1 MSRFLRALFL
11 VLGGAALV
19 FAGRFI
25 LAWFAERRRR
35 QVYPASQAAALL
47 NPLRERLMPVEKTL
61 DRFGVSSDQT
71 VLEVGPGPGYY
82 TLKASGRI
90 GDCGRILCFDIQR
103 GMLETLRRRLEDAD
117 VHNADLVIADATHLP
132 LAAGCVDVAFL
143 VTVLGEVPEPEAA
156 LAELRRVLKPGGRLG
171 FGETMRDPDYVLLG
185 RMRRMCRAQGFE
197 VAAYYREFLGYT
209 ITFRVP
215 GA

>member
-1 MSRFLRALFL
+1 MSRLLRVLFL

-19 FAGRFI
+19 LAGRFI
-25 LAWFAERRRR
+25 LAWFTERRRR
-35 QVYPASQAAALL
+35 EVYPASQAAALL

-61 DRFGVSSDQT
+61 DRFGVSSGQT
-71 VLEVGPGPGYY
+71 VLEVGSGPGYY
-82 TLKASGRI
+82 TLKASRRI
-90 GDCGRILCFDIQR
+90 ADSGRILCLDIQR
-103 GMLETLRRRLEDAD
+103 GMLETLRSRIEDAD
-117 VHNADLVIADATHLP
+117 VRNADLVVADATHLP

-197 VAAYYREFLGYT
+197 EAAYHREFLGYT

-215 GA
+215 VA

>member
-1 MSRFLRALFL
+1 M
-11 VLGGAALV
+11 
-19 FAGRFI
+19 
-25 LAWFAERRRR
+25 
-35 QVYPASQAAALL
+35 
-47 NPLRERLMPVEKTL
+47 
-61 DRFGVSSDQT
+61 
-71 VLEVGPGPGYY
+71 
-82 TLKASGRI
+82 
-90 GDCGRILCFDIQR
+90 
-103 GMLETLRRRLEDAD
+103 
-117 VHNADLVIADATHLP
+117 
-132 LAAGCVDVAFL
+132 
-143 VTVLGEVPEPEAA
+143 TVLGEVPEPEAA